1 MACWACVGRAMQQN
15 LEALRRRLKGV
26 SGMPQHRESLPQLRG
41 GLFLTDGGLETTL
54 IFRDGL
60 DLPHFAA
67 FHLLREPEGTAAL
80 RRYFTAYAQLAERV
94 GSGLVLESATWR
106 ANADWASLLGYTSA
120 ALAEANTRAID
131 LLVEIRGQMAGHPA
145 PIVISGCI
153 GPRGDGY
160 VIDQAMSVA
169 QAEAYHA
176 EQVETLA
183 RSQADMV
190 CAITMT
196 YVDEAV
202 GIAKAAESAG
212 MPVALS
218 FTVETDGR
226 LPSGHDLGAAIE
238 AIDSATAG
246 YAAYYM
252 INCAH
257 PTHFEHL
264 LDSNASWVKR
274 IRGLRANAS
283 RMSHAEL
290 DDARELDAGDPV
302 ELGEQYEALV
312 RSLPHLSVLGGCCGT
327 DERHIEQIA
336 IACAPLYGG

>member
-1 MACWACVGRAMQQN
+1 MQQN

-183 RSQADMV
+183 RSQADIRSEAGEPTGVESDEVSTAVWGPRGTLLCDPRLILQALRIHRPPARTTSPMEGV
-190 CAITMT
+190 SANPLRVQVVSFCKRRMADTR
-196 YVDEAV
+196 VD
-202 GIAKAAESAG
+202 
-212 MPVALS
+212 
-218 FTVETDGR
+218 
-226 LPSGHDLGAAIE
+226 
-238 AIDSATAG
+238 
-246 YAAYYM
+246 Y
-252 INCAH
+252 
-257 PTHFEHL
+257 
-264 LDSNASWVKR
+264 
-274 IRGLRANAS
+274 
-283 RMSHAEL
+283 
-290 DDARELDAGDPV
+290 
-302 ELGEQYEALV
+302 
-312 RSLPHLSVLGGCCGT
+312 
-327 DERHIEQIA
+327 
-336 IACAPLYGG
+336 